1 MLKLIATDGINR
13 FAAFEH
19 EFVEWLNGN
28 IDPGT
33 KIIVGPKIE
42 IRIRHILL
50 NNLNI
55 KIL

>member
-1 MLKLIATDGINR
+1 MLKLIATDGVNR

-42 IRIRHILL
+42 IRRRHILL